1 MARES
6 INATI
11 KRIERDAAAMET
23 ALLALLRASRG
34 DDETALATAQRAA
47 VAAIRR
53 HAGYTEEGCDLSDAC
68 RSINGLPPLPE
79 GELP

>member
-1 MARES
+1 MKTNHS
-6 INATI
+6 TI
-11 KRIERDAAAMET
+11 KRVERDAAGLEA

-34 DDETALATAQRAA
+34 ADGAALATAQRAA
-47 VAAIRR
+47 RDAIRR

-68 RSINGLPPLPE
+68 RTANGLDPLPE